1 METSATRVIFL
12 ALLLLFGFR
21 KTMSE
26 KIANQSCA
34 EFLLVIAAAELS
46 VVAVVQPDKPLIPLL
61 VPLLILIFAF
71 RSRFLL
77 YRFTAN
83 WSTRDHLIQYHND
96 TEKKSE
102 IAGAPAVQHRPNN
115 APPRMGLSLIE
126 NGKVRGD
133 NLKQIGKTQ
142 LWLRQELRKFG
153 YRNIRQVNYLTMD
166 SLGNFYM
173 DLNKYIGKN

>member
-1 METSATRVIFL
+1 
-12 ALLLLFGFR
+12 
-21 KTMSE
+21 
-26 KIANQSCA
+26 
-34 EFLLVIAAAELS
+34 
-46 VVAVVQPDKPLIPLL
+46 
-61 VPLLILIFAF
+61 
-71 RSRFLL
+71 
-77 YRFTAN
+77 
-83 WSTRDHLIQYHND
+83 
-96 TEKKSE
+96 
-102 IAGAPAVQHRPNN
+102 
-115 APPRMGLSLIE
+115 MGLSLIE